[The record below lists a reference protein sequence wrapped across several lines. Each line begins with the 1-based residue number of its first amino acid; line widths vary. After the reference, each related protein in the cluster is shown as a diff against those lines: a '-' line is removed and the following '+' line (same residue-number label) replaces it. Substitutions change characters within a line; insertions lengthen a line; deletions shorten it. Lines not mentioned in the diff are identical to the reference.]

1 MLPLLSRQAFQVSML
16 HRHGISKIRSSQQ
29 HPTKNVVRRLVSD
42 ITNIPRPL
50 HLLLNRPLLEL
61 IPKEKVAGLPVF
73 TQALRLVPFTMPE
86 HWSGPRLCEDLP
98 GLLHHLASAVI
109 LSAFVIHNLDPAYAS
124 LLPWRGSKQN
134 LHLALQA
141 ATGLR
146 KS

>member
-1 MLPLLSRQAFQVSML
+1 MVSQKYAA
-16 HRHGISKIRSSQQ
+16 H
-29 HPTKNVVRRLVSD
+29 
-42 ITNIPRPL
+42 NIPPGALQRTSL
-50 HLLLNRPLLEL
+50 GVWFLTLLLYLGHCILLLNRPLLEL

-124 LLPWRGSKQN
+124 LLSWRGCKQN
-134 LHLALQA
+134 LHLALQTA
-141 ATGLR
+141 AGF
-146 KS
+146 KEVMIKQI

>member
-98 GLLHHLASAVI
+98 GLLH
-109 LSAFVIHNLDPAYAS
+109 F
-124 LLPWRGSKQN
+124 
-134 LHLALQA
+134 LHLPSFYQLLSFTTWTQHTQVCCLGEEANRIYTLHYKQQLA
-141 ATGLR
+141 
-146 KS
+146 